1 MKKIILLI
9 LVLVSLDIPAQTVE
23 WVKTFGGTDNDE
35 GHKCAVDATGNFLFT
50 GTFSDAIDFGDV
62 TIESEG
68 KRDLFLL
75 KTDKDGKT
83 LWAKSMG
90 GDNTSTTLGK
100 AIATDVENNV
110 YVSGSFSDT
119 LNIESQQFVAVNEEG
134 SDVPDCFIAKYT
146 SEGVFQWVKVFYGP
160 AGDIIE
166 EMNILGNQLV
176 VVGSYR
182 KTFDVLGNT
191 FSSDDP
197 DVSANYNP
205 FIASFNLDG
214 DLNWLNKVN
223 CATGTC
229 RAFDIDPNGN
239 INIILEAKGSVVI
252 KNIKTAT
259 QYPLKQSNPVQD
271 NYLVQLNGNDGS
283 LIWGNRLGSLK
294 SMMGYAVETD
304 ADNNIYCGGL
314 FQGELKLESQDGN
327 YQKVNAVDKF
337 DYYVCKY
344 SGTGNLLWVDAQG
357 DSLTEG
363 VLDMVVNS
371 KGSIYLAGYFI
382 NPRTTIN
389 GEQFT
394 CDDGNEA
401 LLIKYNKA
409 GEFQWAKQTRTTEN
423 SGYIYS
429 MEMTPNDSI
438 VLLGHF
444 KGDGTFFDGET
455 YSTSDTLKDV
465 WYALIADPEEE
476 TTGVAD
482 FFDNSLNAAIYPNPA
497 NNYLYIRNMDQSDPI
512 QSIIIYNVIGEI
524 VYSEQN
530 FSNELKTSNIPSG
543 VYFVRIKS
551 KNKQKIKQIIIQH

>member
-9 LVLVSLDIPAQTVE
+9 LVLVSLDITAQNVE

-35 GHKCAVDATGNFLFT
+35 GHKCAVDANGNLLFT

-75 KTDKDGKT
+75 KTDKDGKA

-90 GDNTSTTLGK
+90 GDKTASTLGK
-100 AIATDVENNV
+100 AVATDVDNNI
-110 YVSGSFSDT
+110 YVSGMFYDT
-119 LNIESQQFVAVNEEG
+119 LNIESQQFIAVNEEG
-134 SDVPDCFIAKYT
+134 STVSDCFIAKYT
-146 SEGVFQWVKVFYGP
+146 SEGVFQWVKVFYGLG
-160 AGDIIE
+160 GDLIE
-166 EMNILGNQLV
+166 EMNILDNQLV

-197 DVSANYNP
+197 NVLGNYSP

-214 DLNWLNKVN
+214 EFNWLNKVN
-223 CATGTC
+223 CSSGTC
-229 RAFDIDPNGN
+229 RAFDIDPSGN

-271 NYLVQLNGNDGS
+271 NYLVQLDKADGS

-344 SGTGNLLWVDAQG
+344 SSEGNLLWVDAQG

-371 KGSIYLAGYFI
+371 KGSVYVAGYFI

-389 GEQFT
+389 GQQFT

-401 LLIKYNKA
+401 LLIKYNNA
-409 GEFQWAKQTRTTEN
+409 GELQWAKQTSTTEN

-429 MEMTPNDSI
+429 MEMTPSDSL

-465 WYALIADPEEE
+465 WYALIEDHEEE
-476 TTGVAD
+476 TTGIVD
-482 FFDNSLNAAIYPNPA
+482 FVDNDLNVVIYPNPA
-497 NNYLYIRNMDQSDPI
+497 NNYLFIRNMDQSDPI
-512 QSIIIYNVIGEI
+512 HSVIIYNVIGEV
-524 VYSEQN
+524 VYTEQD
-530 FSNELKTSNIPSG
+530 FDNEIKINNIRSG
-543 VYFVRIKS
+543 VYFVQVKS
-551 KNKQKIKQIIIQH
+551 EKNQKIKQIIIQH